1 VVNGSNGAGRGGV
14 LASVGARPVLEPPQR
29 RASPRRGPLLDP
41 DLVPTPLLMAS
52 EIPAVEIRPL
62 KGVGHFA
69 ILRSLIRIS
78 AFAFGLLVRKVTRRS
93 TPAQSALRTRNF
105 LEGLGGL
112 WIKAGQIISLR
123 TDVLTREM
131 ADELAQLSHRAYGFP
146 PEVARQVLEDSLDLP
161 IEEVFSLYEEEPF
174 AAASISQ
181 VHRARLKRNGALVA
195 IKIQRPG
202 IEEIFARDFKLIRM
216 LVRVMKHM
224 PGMGY
229 ITWDS
234 TLREI
239 DRIMKE
245 ELDYRFEISNLYR
258 LRKKLK
264 GHRIH
269 VPKVYRR
276 LSAHRIII
284 MEYVTGVLMS
294 DYCRIQKSDPERL
307 QRWCERNNVEPVK
320 VGSRLMRSFYRQL
333 FEDNL
338 FHGDLHPGN
347 IILLRDSRVALI
359 DLGTV
364 GSVEKKLIEYYRMMT
379 QAFSVG
385 DYGKSVDYFL
395 LLADSVP
402 VMDMT
407 EFKANA
413 VEQYRAWEA
422 RSNLLGLTY
431 YEKSVT
437 GGVAA
442 EFAQMARKYR
452 IAPSHQLLRV
462 TRSLGTLDANLG
474 ILLEDSDP
482 TKIMRKYFAQY
493 RRREFK
499 RLRKNG
505 ASKALGVLMDARMT
519 MIFGAETLRQNAIK
533 VHGIQRKVDSLVRA
547 AMGAFRL
554 VLCVSFV
561 VVTYD
566 YLLQN
571 YAGFL
576 NRIGAREGA
585 LDIVARRI
593 PGYRPE
599 FALIFIFF
607 LGYLIFQTGRIRR
620 SYSRPA
626 FTLPNGRTTDR

>member
-1 VVNGSNGAGRGGV
+1 MLTTVGV
-14 LASVGARPVLEPPQR
+14 SSRPVLEATQR
-29 RASPRRGPLLDP
+29 WALPRRGPLLDP
-41 DLVPTPLLMAS
+41 NLVPTPLLTES
-52 EIPAVEIRPL
+52 EIPRVEIRPL
-62 KGVGHFA
+62 KGLGRFA
-69 ILRSLIRIS
+69 VTRSLLRIM
-78 AFAFGLLVRKVTRRS
+78 AFVLGLAVRKLTRRS
-93 TPAQSALRTRNF
+93 TPEQAALRTRNF

-131 ADELAQLSHRAYGFP
+131 ADQLAQLSHRAYGFP
-146 PEVARQVLEDSLDLP
+146 PEVARQVLEDSLKESSGLR
-161 IEEVFSLYEEEPF
+161 IEDVFSSYEDEPF

-181 VHRARLKRNGALVA
+181 VHRAQLKRNGTLVA

-202 IEEIFARDFKLIRM
+202 IKEIFERDFKLIRL
-216 LVRVMKHM
+216 LVRVIRHL

-229 ITWDS
+229 VTWDA
-234 TLREI
+234 TLREV

-276 LSAHRIII
+276 FSADRIIV

-294 DYCRIQKSDPERL
+294 DYVRIQKSDPERL
-307 QRWCERNNVEPVK
+307 RRWCERNNVEPVK

-385 DYGKSVDYFL
+385 DYSKSVDYFL

-407 EFKANA
+407 EFKSNA

-452 IAPSHQLLRV
+452 IAPSYQLLRV

-482 TKIMRKYFAQY
+482 TKIMRKYFVQY

-499 RLRKNG
+499 RLRKDG

-533 VHGIQRKVDSLVRA
+533 IHGIQRKVDSVVRS

-554 VLCVSFV
+554 LLCLGFV

-566 YLLQN
+566 FLLEHD
-571 YAGFL
+571 AGFL

-585 LDIVARRI
+585 LDIVARKI
-593 PGYRPE
+593 PSYRPE
-599 FALIFIFF
+599 FALFFIFF
-607 LGYLIFQTGRIRR
+607 LAYLIFQTGRIKR

-626 FTLPNGRTTDR
+626 FTLPNGRTTDG